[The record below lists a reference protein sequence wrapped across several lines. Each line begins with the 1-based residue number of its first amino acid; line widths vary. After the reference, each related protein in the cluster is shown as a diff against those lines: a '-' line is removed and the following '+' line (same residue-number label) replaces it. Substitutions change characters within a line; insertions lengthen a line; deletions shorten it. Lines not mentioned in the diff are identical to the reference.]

1 MKSLRPL
8 IVKTLQK
15 TKLNKLAHKIYYS
28 YVHGFNTASPQEMLP
43 TLDAV
48 FEQSVALGTAS
59 QGDYYEFGVFKGYA
73 FWYAQKAAQRLGI
86 DTMRFFGF
94 DSFAGLPDIEGPDQT
109 KNDIFYK
116 GQYACSKDKVVK
128 NLQAQGFD
136 WSRGWL
142 IEGFFEDSLTQE
154 VKQQHGMGKA
164 AIALID
170 CDIYSSTV
178 EVLNFLED
186 LVMPNTIL
194 IFDDWKCFDY
204 FDGNQ
209 DKGQRKAFKEFLAN
223 HQDLS
228 AKELFSYG
236 LYGQVFLVQKQ
247 PALHPR

>member
-1 MKSLRPL
+1 MKSIRPL
-8 IVKTLQK
+8 IVKALQK
-15 TKLNKLAHKIYYS
+15 TRLNKLAHKIYYN
-28 YVHGFNTASPQEMLP
+28 YVHGFDTASPQEMLP

-48 FEQSVALGTAS
+48 FEQSVELGTAS

-73 FWYAQKAAQRLGI
+73 FWYAQKTARRLGI

-94 DSFAGLPDIEGPDQT
+94 DSFAGLPEIEEPDQT
-109 KNDIFYK
+109 KNNIFYK
-116 GQYACSKDKVVK
+116 GQYACSKDKVIK
-128 NLQAQGFD
+128 NLQSQGFD
-136 WSRGWL
+136 WSRGEL
-142 IEGFFEDSLTQE
+142 VEGFFQDSLTPQ
-154 VKQQHGMGKA
+154 VKEQHAMGKA

-170 CDIYSSTV
+170 CDLYTSTV

-186 LVMPNTIL
+186 LMMHNTIL

-204 FDGNQ
+204 FDDNQ
-209 DKGQRKAFKEFLAN
+209 EKGQRKAFKEFLAR

-236 LYGQVFLVQKQ
+236 LYGQVFVVQKQ